1 MSLISASGVSKSYKT
16 KDYTVAALKEA
27 SLNVEKGEAVAVIGP
42 SGSGKST
49 LLNIIGLIIK
59 PDSGSVTFDGES
71 TSGFGDKRLS
81 AFRNA
86 NFGYITQDFALLD
99 GETVYTNIRL
109 PLIYNK
115 SIKRSEQKKR
125 ILDAAERMGIS
136 DKLTRRVSR
145 LSGGERQRVAI
156 ARAIVCDQPIILAD
170 EPTGSLDAENRD
182 SVVNT
187 LVSLAHDNGSAVI
200 IVTHDLSVAERCD
213 RVIRMKDGTTMITGS
228 EKGS

>member
-1 MSLISASGVSKSYKT
+1 MGYISVCGVSKSYQT
-16 KDYTVAALKEA
+16 KDYTVNALKQA
-27 SLNVEKGEAVAVIGP
+27 SLEVDRGEAVAIIGP

-59 PDSGSVTFDGES
+59 PDSGTITFGGEG
-71 TSGFGDKRLS
+71 TNGFSDKRLS

-99 GETVYTNIRL
+99 VETVYTNIRL

-115 SIKRSEQKKR
+115 SIKRSEHKKR
-125 ILDAAERMGIS
+125 IFDAADQMGIS

-156 ARAIVCDQPIILAD
+156 ARAMVCDQQIILAD
-170 EPTGSLDAENRD
+170 EPTGALDTENRD
-182 SVVNT
+182 IVVNT
-187 LVSLAHDNGSAVI
+187 LVGLSHDRGAAVI
-200 IVTHDLSVAERCD
+200 IVTHDLAVAERCD
-213 RVIRMKDGTTMITGS
+213 RVIRMKDGLAIT
-228 EKGS
+228 